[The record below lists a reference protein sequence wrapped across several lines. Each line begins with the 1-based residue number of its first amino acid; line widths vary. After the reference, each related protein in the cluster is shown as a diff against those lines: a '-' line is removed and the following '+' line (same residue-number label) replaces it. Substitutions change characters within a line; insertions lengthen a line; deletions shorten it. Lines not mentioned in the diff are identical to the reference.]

1 MYFNLHTG
9 ASRGILSFKKFTDSP
24 FLQILSNLLSA
35 LNPRSLLSLV
45 PAILCGCSG
54 DSAIETQVAVNNLS
68 FSKVM
73 TDWVSDDS
81 TLDIFAFENDRL
93 GRLDSYQRIEAFS
106 GTKTAITSTGGNKTF
121 FLCMNS
127 RLGKYSWADI
137 KSYSSLKTLYVDLE
151 KEEPMNLTCSG
162 ELAGEAGEALTGII
176 LKPLASEI
184 VLRSIRCDFSG
195 TPYSGKT
202 IKNVKIYLT
211 NVSASCQILYKED
224 SRPSR
229 FINCG
234 MLNKADIFGFKNQDI
249 IVRDMTTP
257 ISGETSYPNI
267 RLLCYPNRFIDD
279 SPGSP
284 QTRLVIEG
292 QVDSATYYWPI
303 TINPEAGIERGCRY
317 VYDLL
322 IRRKGCTDP
331 DTAFDP
337 ISIEINMKV
346 SPWIEKKEYTVG
358 F

>member
-1 MYFNLHTG
+1 MYFNSYTG
-9 ASRGILSFKKFTDSP
+9 ASRGIFSFKKFTDSP
-24 FLQILSNLLSA
+24 FLQILSNLLST
-35 LNPRSLLSLV
+35 LNPRRLLSLV

-54 DSAIETQVAVNNLS
+54 ESAIETQIAVNNLS

-73 TDWVSDDS
+73 IDWVSDDS

-93 GRLDSYQRIEAFS
+93 GRLDSYQRIDAFS
-106 GTKTAITSTGGNKTF
+106 GTSTAITSTGGDKTF
-121 FLCMNS
+121 FICMNS
-127 RLGKYSWADI
+127 RRGIYNWSDI
-137 KSYSSLKTLYVDLE
+137 KSYSSLKAVYVDLE
-151 KEEPMNLTCSG
+151 KEEPSVLTCCG
-162 ELAGEAGEALTGII
+162 ELDGKAGEALTGIS
-176 LKPLASEI
+176 LRPLASEI
-184 VLRSIRCDFSG
+184 VLRTIRCNFSG
-195 TPYSGKT
+195 TPYSGET
-202 IKNVKIYLT
+202 IKNVRVYLT
-211 NVSASCQILYKED
+211 NVNASCPILYEDD

-234 MLNKADIFGFKNQDI
+234 MLNKADLLGFKNQDI
-249 IVRDMTTP
+249 IVRDMDSP
-257 ISGETSYPNI
+257 INGDTSDLDI
-267 RLLCYPNRFIDD
+267 RLLCYPNRFIED

-292 QVDSATYYWPI
+292 QVESATYYWPI
-303 TINPEAGIERGCRY
+303 TINPGIGIERGCRY

-346 SPWIEKKEYTVG
+346 SPWIEKEEYTVG